1 MEDIIKIFN
10 ETEKYNEIPNE
21 LYSKYGVKKGL
32 RNEDGTGVLI
42 GLTKICDV
50 VGYKIIDSKKI
61 DEEGQLY
68 LRGYKISDICEN
80 VSSNFAYEEV
90 AYLVLFGKLPN
101 LEQLNMF
108 KKILA
113 KNYQLPDGFIAQY
126 ILRYPSMNVMNKI
139 QRALLMLYSEDE
151 NADNTTVENTLKQGI
166 SILAKL
172 TSIAVYAYQSKNH
185 FFNEESLYIHQ
196 IDSSVS
202 IAENILR
209 LLRPNKKY
217 LPEEVRILDILLV
230 VHIDHGSGN
239 NSTFVNSVIAST
251 NTDIYSAFS
260 ASVGSLKGTKHGGAN
275 ISCLR
280 MMDTIIREIGLDAND
295 DQIEDI
301 INRILDKK
309 FFDGSGLIYGMGH
322 AVYTISDPRAMIIK
336 HEALKLAKIKKQE
349 LRLEFYSRFENIT
362 KKVVMDRKKI
372 NICSN
377 VDFYSGLVYGM
388 LDIPEDLFTPLFVI
402 SRSCGWIAHNIENK
416 LYANKIIRPAGRY
429 VGDLYEY
436 VKMEDRK

>member
-1 MEDIIKIFN
+1 
-10 ETEKYNEIPNE
+10 
-21 LYSKYGVKKGL
+21 
-32 RNEDGTGVLI
+32 
-42 GLTKICDV
+42 
-50 VGYKIIDSKKI
+50 
-61 DEEGQLY
+61 
-68 LRGYKISDICEN
+68 
-80 VSSNFAYEEV
+80 
-90 AYLVLFGKLPN
+90 
-101 LEQLNMF
+101 
-108 KKILA
+108 
-113 KNYQLPDGFIAQY
+113 
-126 ILRYPSMNVMNKI
+126 MNVMNKI

-209 LLRPNKKY
+209 LLRPNKEY
-217 LPEEVRILDILLV
+217 LPEEVRILDLLLV

-251 NTDIYSAFS
+251 NTDIYSSFS

-295 DQIEDI
+295 DQIEAI

-322 AVYTISDPRAMIIK
+322 AVYTMSDPRAMIIK

-362 KKVVMDRKKI
+362 KKVVMARKNI

>member
-1 MEDIIKIFN
+1 MNEIIKIFN
-10 ETEKYNEIPNE
+10 ETKKHNEIPNE

-50 VGYKIIDSKKI
+50 VGYKIIDDKKV
-61 DEEGQLY
+61 DQEGKLY
-68 LRGYKISDICEN
+68 YRGYNLNDICDN
-80 VSSNFAYEEV
+80 MRTDFVYEEV
-90 AYLVLFGKLPN
+90 AYLILFGKLPTS
-101 LEQLNMF
+101 EQLESF

-113 KNYQLPDGFIAQY
+113 ENYQLPDGFISQY
-126 ILRYPSMNVMNKI
+126 ILRYPSMNVMNKM

-151 NADNTTVENTLKQGI
+151 NADDTSVENTLKQGI

-172 TSIAVYAYQSKNH
+172 PSIAVYAYQSKNH
-185 FFNEESLYIHQ
+185 FFNDESLYIHH
-196 IDSSVS
+196 IDVGVS

-217 LPEEVRILDILLV
+217 LPEEVKILDLLLV
-230 VHIDHGSGN
+230 VHLDHGSGN
-239 NSTFVNSVIAST
+239 NSTFANSVIAST
-251 NTDIYSAFS
+251 NTDIYSSFS
-260 ASVGSLKGTKHGGAN
+260 GSIGSLKGTKHGGAN
-275 ISCLR
+275 ITCLK
-280 MMDTIIREIGLDAND
+280 MMNTIINEIGLDASD
-295 DQIEDI
+295 EKIKTV
-301 INRILDKK
+301 INKLLDKQ

-322 AVYTISDPRAMIIK
+322 AVYTISDPRAMVIK
-336 HEALKLAKIKKQE
+336 HEAIKLAKIKNQE
-349 LRLEFYSRFENIT
+349 LRLDFYIRFEALT
-362 KKVVMDRKKI
+362 KEIIMERKNM

-377 VDFYSGLVYGM
+377 VDYYTGLVYNM

-416 LYANKIIRPAGRY
+416 LYSNRIIRPAGRY
-429 VGDLYEY
+429 VGELYDY